1 MLGSIV
7 HASLGI
13 PMEFPGSLP
22 KRRINT
28 KIDHF
33 GPDPGPELPGG
44 LPKTRICTKIDHFGP
59 DPAREL
65 PGGFP

>member
-1 MLGSIV
+1 MPALE
-7 HASLGI
+7 SLWNSR
-13 PMEFPGSLP
+13 ELPGSLP

-28 KIDHF
+28 KIDH

-44 LPKTRICTKIDHFGP
+44 LPKRRICTKINNFAP

-65 PGGFP
+65 PEEDL